1 MKTLDYFLSLYEER
15 GEDGEKENARE
26 NEGFRVN
33 VILKPFQQEAY
44 EAWKERGF
52 RGTIIAPT
60 GTGKTIIA
68 GHAIKTLGEP
78 TLVICPTERILKMWR
93 ERLREKFGL
102 TATAYY
108 GGEKR
113 LGRITVSIYN
123 TVAIHHP
130 EIMDGFKLIVLDEVH
145 HVASEVFQRVL
156 RLIKPEHKVM
166 ALTATLRREDERHN
180 QIKAVIPVV
189 YCLDLAEAMKRRL
202 VAPVKV
208 IPIPVSMNQEELKE
222 YSEIMRRIS
231 RTKMASVA
239 VKDENDRKRLEQQVR
254 KLVNMRRQIL
264 SRLEAKKEAVY
275 KIALKHP
282 NERILVFSES
292 IKSIEEHKKYL
303 LERGVK
309 AETYHSRKPEHVRDV
324 IFSGWGKSFQ
334 VLLACRALDEGID
347 VPECGI
353 AVIIASGMSVRQLV
367 QRKGRIMRPREG
379 KVAKLYVIYAQGSVE
394 ARIPQK
400 VKAILNGLVR
410 LY

>member
-1 MKTLDYFLSLYEER
+1 MTVKTLDQFLSEESE
-15 GEDGEKENARE
+15 GDEGEKRDGGSG
-26 NEGFRVN
+26 GFTAN
-33 VILKPFQQEAY
+33 VILRPFQQEAF
-44 EAWKERGF
+44 EAWRHNGF

-68 GHAIKTLGEP
+68 GYAIKALGEP

-93 ERLREKFGL
+93 ERLREKFGIA
-102 TATAYY
+102 ATAYY

-113 LGRITVSIYN
+113 LGGVTISIYN

-130 EIMDGFKLIVLDEVH
+130 EIVDCFKLIILDEVH

-156 RLIKPEHKVM
+156 RLIKPGHKVM

-189 YCLDLAEAMKRRL
+189 YCLDLAEAMRRGL

-208 IPIPVSMNQEELKE
+208 IPIPVSMNQMELRE
-222 YSEIMRRIS
+222 YSEVERMIGRLRAAAATADEEERERI
-231 RTKMASVA
+231 
-239 VKDENDRKRLEQQVR
+239 EQQVK
-254 KLVNMRRQIL
+254 KLVNMRRRIL
-264 SRLEAKKEAVY
+264 SRLEAKREAVY
-275 KIALKHP
+275 NIALRHP
-282 NERILVFSES
+282 GERILVFSES
-292 IKSIEEHKKYL
+292 IESIEELKAYL
-303 LERGVK
+303 LKRGVS
-309 AETYHSRKPEHVRDV
+309 AETYHSQKPEHLRDA
-324 IFSGWGKSFQ
+324 IFGGWGKSFQ

-347 VPECGI
+347 VPECKT

-379 KVAKLYVIYAQGSVE
+379 KIAKLYVVYAQGSIE
-394 ARIPQK
+394 AKIPHK
-400 VKAILNGLVR
+400 IHAILNGIVK

>member
-1 MKTLDYFLSLYEER
+1 MKTLDYFLSLSEES
-15 GEDGEKENARE
+15 EEKREKNA
-26 NEGFRVN
+26 NGSFTAN
-33 VILKPFQQEAY
+33 VILRPFQQEAY

-68 GHAIKTLGEP
+68 GYAIKTLGEP

-113 LGRITVSIYN
+113 LGRITISIYN
-123 TVAIHHP
+123 TIAIHHP
-130 EIMDGFKLIVLDEVH
+130 EIVDRFNFIVLDEVH

-189 YCLDLAEAMKRRL
+189 YCLDLSEAMKRRL

-208 IPIPVSMNQEELKE
+208 IPIPVSMNRDELRE
-222 YSEIMRRIS
+222 YSEIERRIG
-231 RTKMASVA
+231 RMKMAA
-239 VKDENDRKRLEQQVR
+239 ATAREEDDRKRIEQEVR
-254 KLVNMRRQIL
+254 KLVNLRRRIL

-275 KIALKHP
+275 NIALKHP
-282 NERILVFSES
+282 GERILVFSES
-292 IKSIEEHKKYL
+292 IESIESLKRYL
-303 LERGVK
+303 LERGVR
-309 AETYHSRKPEHVRDV
+309 AETYHSQKPEHVRDM
-324 IFSGWGKSFQ
+324 IFSGWGKTFQ

-353 AVIIASGMSVRQLV
+353 AVIIASGLSVRQLV

-379 KVAKLYVIYAQGSVE
+379 KIARLYVIYAQGSIE
-394 ARIPQK
+394 AKIPQK
-400 VKAILNGLVR
+400 IEAILNGIVK

>member
-1 MKTLDYFLSLYEER
+1 MKTLDYFLSLSEESEER
-15 GEDGEKENARE
+15 REKNA
-26 NEGFRVN
+26 NGSFTAN
-33 VILKPFQQEAY
+33 VILRPFQQEAY

-68 GHAIKTLGEP
+68 GYAIKTLGEP
-78 TLVICPTERILKMWR
+78 TLVVCPTERILKMWR

-113 LGRITVSIYN
+113 LGRITISIYN
-123 TVAIHHP
+123 TIAIHHP
-130 EIMDGFKLIVLDEVH
+130 EIVDRFKFIVLDEVH

-189 YCLDLAEAMKRRL
+189 YCLDLAEAMRRRL

-208 IPIPVSMNQEELKE
+208 IPIPVSMNRDELRE
-222 YSEIMRRIS
+222 YSEIERRIG
-231 RTKMASVA
+231 RMKMAA
-239 VKDENDRKRLEQQVR
+239 AAAREEDDRKRLEQEVR
-254 KLVNMRRQIL
+254 KLTNMRRRIL

-282 NERILVFSES
+282 GERILVFSES
-292 IKSIEEHKKYL
+292 IESIEGLKRYL

-309 AETYHSRKPEHVRDV
+309 AETYHSQKPEHVRDM

-353 AVIIASGMSVRQLV
+353 AVIIASGLSVRQLV

-379 KVAKLYVIYAQGSVE
+379 KIARLYVIYAQGSIE
-394 ARIPQK
+394 AKIPHK
-400 VKAILNGLVR
+400 IEAILNGIVK